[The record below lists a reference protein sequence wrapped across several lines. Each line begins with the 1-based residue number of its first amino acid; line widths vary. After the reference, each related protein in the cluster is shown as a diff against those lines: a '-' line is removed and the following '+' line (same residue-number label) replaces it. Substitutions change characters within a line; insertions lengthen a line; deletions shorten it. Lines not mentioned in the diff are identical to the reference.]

1 MSISQYTLALIA
13 MCLNQAYMA
22 PEGWDVSVA
31 SPVQALQGMSVIFNC
46 SFQYPYK
53 SIPSSDITALWLED
67 PCTESSEILYNSKEA
82 NSEGVSFIGDLDRKN
97 CSLQLHDVKKT
108 NKNYCFRFK
117 IQGRDSWT
125 GKPGVNLIVYA
136 HPTKPILSVPPE
148 LIEGVRTKLI
158 CSSSEIDEQVQSKLE
173 WYGLGDRISGNIR
186 RIPETRTL
194 QSTVTVTLSHRD
206 HNKVIKCSVISS
218 KYSFRDEVQVTLKVK
233 YAPQNITIQGENRS
247 EIKEGDEVF
256 LSCASNS
263 NPEATYSWYRRDKG
277 QVQDFTSKDGIL
289 LFQSISQRDSG
300 FYSCTATNYLGNQ
313 TSEAVEISVQYAPRN
328 VKVKM
333 ENRSEI
339 KEGDEVS
346 LSCASNSNPE
356 ATYSWYK
363 RDKVQIQDYNSNDGI
378 LLFQSISQSDSGFYS
393 CMATN
398 YLGNQSSEAVEISVQ
413 YAPKN
418 VTIQVEARSQLKI
431 KEGDKISLSCAS
443 NSNPEATYSW
453 YKRDNGQVQDFTP
466 KDGILL
472 FQSISQS
479 DSGFYG
485 CTATNYLGSQSS
497 EAVEISVQYA
507 PKNVNIKMENRSE
520 IKEGDEVSLSCA
532 GNSNP
537 EATYSWYKRDKGQVQ
552 DYNSNDGILLF
563 QSISQSNAGLY
574 SCVATNYLGRQS
586 SEAVEILVQYAPRNT
601 TIYVEDRTE
610 MDIKEGDNISLL
622 CSSRSYPEATYTWYR
637 RNKDNSHI
645 INLNSTRGTLVF
657 HSISRSNSGLYTCTA
672 SNYLGKQT
680 SEDWKI
686 SVQYKPTQ
694 VNLTQGGMSF
704 HCITEANPP
713 ARISWN
719 NTETAVEVQNGS
731 WTISILTLQTMTS
744 GCVSCQAQ
752 NKLGVIRSE
761 EYCFK
766 STLGAILPTVIAG
779 SIVATLLLFAIWLWR
794 QKKYLFRGKNLE
806 CDSQPVIHTEMQD
819 LTEITQTSNSV
830 ISGVYDNLFM
840 SKSGERKWK
849 FSRKNSGNSLHYAS
863 LQFAYKHK
871 GRKAARPNSEQA
883 ELGDAQVTPS
893 SDSTV
898 YENMAMFK
906 TDRKKPGVVG
916 EESTVYACVKTDNLQ
931 DN

>member
-233 YAPQNITIQGENRS
+233 
-247 EIKEGDEVF
+247 
-256 LSCASNS
+256 
-263 NPEATYSWYRRDKG
+263 
-277 QVQDFTSKDGIL
+277 
-289 LFQSISQRDSG
+289 
-300 FYSCTATNYLGNQ
+300 
-313 TSEAVEISVQYAPRN
+313 YAPRN

-883 ELGDAQVTPS
+883 ELGDAQQVTPS

>member
-418 VTIQVEARSQLKI
+418 V
-431 KEGDKISLSCAS
+431 
-443 NSNPEATYSW
+443 
-453 YKRDNGQVQDFTP
+453 
-466 KDGILL
+466 
-472 FQSISQS
+472 
-479 DSGFYG
+479 
-485 CTATNYLGSQSS
+485 
-497 EAVEISVQYA
+497 
-507 PKNVNIKMENRSE
+507 NIKMENRSE

-883 ELGDAQVTPS
+883 ELGDAQQVTPS

>member
-233 YAPQNITIQGENRS
+233 
-247 EIKEGDEVF
+247 
-256 LSCASNS
+256 
-263 NPEATYSWYRRDKG
+263 
-277 QVQDFTSKDGIL
+277 
-289 LFQSISQRDSG
+289 
-300 FYSCTATNYLGNQ
+300 
-313 TSEAVEISVQYAPRN
+313 
-328 VKVKM
+328 
-333 ENRSEI
+333 
-339 KEGDEVS
+339 
-346 LSCASNSNPE
+346 
-356 ATYSWYK
+356 
-363 RDKVQIQDYNSNDGI
+363 
-378 LLFQSISQSDSGFYS
+378 
-393 CMATN
+393 
-398 YLGNQSSEAVEISVQ
+398 

-883 ELGDAQVTPS
+883 ELGDAQQVTPS